1 MKKNLFILSF
11 LCLCGL
17 MFVSCGDDKKGPDTP
32 VTPEEPVA
40 TAACY
45 TLTVELDF
53 MEMFTDGATE
63 VFWGTEEEANQR
75 LEVLKKE
82 QLERKQAEGEEGW
95 ELINSSVEKND
106 KSESDCVNVEE

>member
-45 TLTVELDF
+45 TLTVEFDI
-53 MEMFTDGATE
+53 MGMGVIHVATE

-82 QLERKQAEGEEGW
+82 QLETEAKGW

>member
-17 MFVSCGDDKKGPDTP
+17 MFVSCGDDKKG
-32 VTPEEPVA
+32 PEEPVA

-82 QLERKQAEGEEGW
+82 QLERKQAEAEGW